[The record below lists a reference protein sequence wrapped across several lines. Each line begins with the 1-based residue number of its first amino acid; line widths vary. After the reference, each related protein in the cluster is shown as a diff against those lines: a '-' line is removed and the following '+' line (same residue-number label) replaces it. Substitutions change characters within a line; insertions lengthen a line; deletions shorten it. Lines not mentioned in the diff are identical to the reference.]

1 MVAKN
6 FDSLLRQL
14 EQLMSQQRNWD
25 TLNAASEK
33 INMVYKLL
41 ENADEEDQQELRQ
54 QRERTRTLEA
64 ENAALQKRLKD
75 ADVKL
80 GHADKNANTA
90 LQTLTQAQQR
100 SSEWELRAREHEG
113 QLEMVRTQLE
123 QAEQTHTQ
131 LEADYNIAKVQ
142 LEEHQADSRLAQV
155 SLLLRFQ
162 FHLILTSIVRIG
174 IANSARKSPRSK
186 TNVSVYK
193 MNSKRLITL
202 RSLQL
207 LRRHSDHTMEAS
219 IHLLGLTLARAH
231 PPISA

>member
-80 GHADKNANTA
+80 GHADKKSNTA
-90 LQTLTQAQQR
+90 LQTLAQAQQR

-131 LEADYNIAKVQ
+131 LEADYNITKVQ

-162 FHLILTSIVRIG
+162 FILF
-174 IANSARKSPRSK
+174 
-186 TNVSVYK
+186 
-193 MNSKRLITL
+193 
-202 RSLQL
+202 
-207 LRRHSDHTMEAS
+207 
-219 IHLLGLTLARAH
+219 
-231 PPISA
+231 